1 MDFEFS
7 AEQRMLRDS
16 IRSAYSRDIMPIQ
29 RAYPQDRPLP
39 KAAFLKIQQAVAPLG
54 FYGARVPLE
63 LGGSGLDH
71 VSWGMFYEEFPPV
84 LSTGLLACEATT
96 TRLARGSS
104 AVVRERFLPG
114 LLDGRLIGAS
124 GTSEPNVGSDPRGVE
139 TRAVPAGDGHYAISG
154 RKLWTSNGSICDVL
168 MAVVRLESPGGAS
181 SLARVAV
188 ERAASPF
195 EAREVAVI
203 GLQQGHLSEVV
214 FDNCVVPAENLLGSG
229 DDAAQVLQATWLAQR
244 PAFGLMGV
252 HLCRA
257 ALDASVRYAKE
268 RVQFGKTIAHF
279 QLVQG
284 LVAEMYTLTLASR
297 LLAYQALALL
307 DRGIVCH
314 AEASAAKM
322 MGTESAVKVT
332 RLAMQLHGS
341 MGLTVEAGLERLHR
355 DACMLPLPEGT
366 TQIQQLIIGREL
378 LGVRAFR

>member
-16 IRSAYSRDIMPIQ
+16 IRSAYSRDILPIQ

-39 KAAFLKIQQAVAPLG
+39 KAAFAPLG

-124 GTSEPNVGSDPRGVE
+124 GTSGPNVGSDPRGVE

-181 SLARVAV
+181 SWDFDPAARSTSSGSWGATRARSSSTTASCQPRTCWAVATTP
-188 ERAASPF
+188 RRCCKRPGWRS
-195 EAREVAVI
+195 ARR
-203 GLQQGHLSEVV
+203 
-214 FDNCVVPAENLLGSG
+214 SG
-229 DDAAQVLQATWLAQR
+229 
-244 PAFGLMGV
+244 
-252 HLCRA
+252 
-257 ALDASVRYAKE
+257 
-268 RVQFGKTIAHF
+268 
-279 QLVQG
+279 
-284 LVAEMYTLTLASR
+284 
-297 LLAYQALALL
+297 
-307 DRGIVCH
+307 
-314 AEASAAKM
+314 
-322 MGTESAVKVT
+322 
-332 RLAMQLHGS
+332 
-341 MGLTVEAGLERLHR
+341 
-355 DACMLPLPEGT
+355 
-366 TQIQQLIIGREL
+366 
-378 LGVRAFR
+378 